1 MRDPITLMLLAGSL
15 SGCMGSSLKSWRV
28 QPPPPANVV
37 TEQHPKRIRV
47 SRADSTKIVLR
58 NPSVIGDSL
67 VGVGAAHRRVALPL
81 AQVTQMEVEKTDG
94 GKVTF
99 VVVGTIAGAVFL
111 LPLLWKALAH
121 GAVGP

>member
-1 MRDPITLMLLAGSL
+1 MRDPITLILLAGSL

-81 AQVTQMEVEKTDG
+81 TEVTQVEVEKTDA

-99 VVVGTIAGAVFL
+99 GIVGGVAGAVLFVYL
-111 LPLLWKALAH
+111 FSHAVANA
-121 GAVGP
+121 AVGP

>member
-1 MRDPITLMLLAGSL
+1 MRDPIALILLAGSL

-47 SRADSTKIVLR
+47 SRADNTRIVLT
-58 NPSVIGDSL
+58 NPSVLGDSL
-67 VGVGAAHRRVALPL
+67 VAVDAANRRFALPL
-81 AQVTQMEVEKTDG
+81 TQVTQVEVEKTNG
-94 GKVTF
+94 GKVAF

-111 LPLLWKALAH
+111 LPLLWKALAN
-121 GAVGP
+121 GAVAP

>member
-1 MRDPITLMLLAGSL
+1 MRDPVALILVAGSL
-15 SGCMGSSLKSWRV
+15 SGCVGSSLKSWRV

-47 SRADSTKIVLR
+47 LRADSTKIVLS

-67 VGVGAAHRRVALPL
+67 VAVDAAKRRFALPL
-81 AQVTQMEVEKTDG
+81 TQVTQVEVEKTDG

-99 VVVGTIAGAVFL
+99 AVVGGVAGGVL
-111 LPLLWKALAH
+111 LTYLLLNAIVN

>member
-1 MRDPITLMLLAGSL
+1 MRDPIALILLAGSL

-47 SRADSTKIVLR
+47 SRADSTKIVLS

-67 VGVGAAHRRVALPL
+67 VASDAAHRRFALSL
-81 AQVTQMEVEKTDG
+81 TQVTQVEVEKTDG

-99 VVVGTIAGAVFL
+99 VVVGSVAGAVL
-111 LPLLWKALAH
+111 LVYVLSHAIANA
-121 GAVGP
+121 AVGP

>member
-1 MRDPITLMLLAGSL
+1 MRSPMALILLAGSL
-15 SGCMGSSLKSWRV
+15 SGCLGSSLKSWRV

-67 VGVGAAHRRVALPL
+67 VAVDRGDRRVAIPL
-81 AQVTQMEVEKTDG
+81 TQLTQVEVEKTDG
-94 GKVTF
+94 GKVVF
-99 VVVGTIAGAVFL
+99 GVVGGVAGAVL
-111 LPLLWKALAH
+111 LVYLFAKSVGN
-121 GAVGP
+121 GAY